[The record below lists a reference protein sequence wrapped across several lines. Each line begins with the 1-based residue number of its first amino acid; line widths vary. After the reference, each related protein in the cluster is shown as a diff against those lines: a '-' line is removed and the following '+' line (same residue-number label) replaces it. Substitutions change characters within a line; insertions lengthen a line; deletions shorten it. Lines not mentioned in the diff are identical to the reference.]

1 MQPFSITKEFEQ
13 VRDIYPGPNELIKA
27 GRTAS
32 FDEQQGLVRLWLS
45 EGIPF
50 AFREVPGIYEIVR
63 GWLGARLKI
72 HPKTITIIGSGR
84 IGYSLAPY
92 PAYGRT
98 FSNKSDLDFAVVS
111 DALFSNFSASFV
123 KWQNEVTAGV
133 VRPRNSQEQRFWS
146 DNLSRL
152 PLNIRNGFIDEWKL
166 PRRAQYP
173 EVQNIAQTIWILC
186 EKLRRTP
193 GGPSF
198 TRASIRIYRNWDALV
213 AQMHLSFSRT
223 VHSVA

>member
-1 MQPFSITKEFEQ
+1 MQPFSIAKEFEQ
-13 VRDIYPGPNELIKA
+13 LREIYPKPYELIKV

-32 FDEQQGLVRLWLS
+32 VHEQKGLVRLWLS

-50 AFREVPGIYEIVR
+50 AFREVPGMYEIVR

-92 PAYGRT
+92 PKYGRT
-98 FSNKSDLDFAVVS
+98 FSNKSDLDFTVIS
-111 DALFSNFSASFV
+111 DALFSNLSISFA
-123 KWQNEVTAGV
+123 KWQNEAMTGV
-133 VRPRNSQEQRFWS
+133 VKPRNSREQLFWS

-152 PLNIRNGFIDEWKL
+152 PLNIKNGFVDEWKL
-166 PRRAQYP
+166 PRRPEYP
-173 EVQNIAQTIWILC
+173 EVQNIAQTMWILL

-193 GGPSF
+193 CGPSV
-198 TRASIRIYRNWDALV
+198 TKATVRVYRNWEALV
-213 AQMHLSFSRT
+213 SQMHLNFSQT
-223 VHSVA
+223 VRSVA